1 MSNSSALDSLGL
13 VGATPVVRINKLN
26 PNPKVTLWAKIE
38 GDNPFGANKDRI
50 AKSMVEGAEARGELT
65 PDKVI
70 LEATSGN
77 TGIGLAWVARLK
89 GYRCEIVMPE
99 SMSVERRR
107 ILAALGAKVVLSPG
121 DETMGGAI
129 ARAEEMRGDAR
140 YWMPHQFENADNVRA
155 HYEGTAPEILEQVG
169 HVDSFVAGIG
179 TGGTLMGASRRFR
192 EANPEVRII
201 GVEPFFND
209 PIQGLKN
216 LDEGYV
222 PPIWDGSCLTE
233 KVNVSRLDAF
243 AWTRR
248 LLSEEA
254 IFAGESSGAA
264 MCAAVKECQ
273 KLEAGSVV
281 VVLPDRGEKYLST
294 ELFT

>member
-1 MSNSSALDSLGL
+1 VSVSSASDSLGL

-26 PNPKVTLWAKIE
+26 PNPKVTLWAKVE

-50 AKSMVEGAEARGELT
+50 AKTMIEGAEARGELT
-65 PDKVI
+65 PEKVI

-99 SMSVERRR
+99 SMSIERRR

-121 DETMGGAI
+121 AETMGGAI
-129 ARAEEMRGDAR
+129 ARAEEMRGDPR

-155 HYEGTAPEILEQVG
+155 HYEGTAAEIIAQVG

-179 TGGTLMGASRRFR
+179 TGGTLMGASRRLR
-192 EANPEVRII
+192 EDYPDVRVI

-248 LLSEEA
+248 LLAEEA

-264 MCAAVKECQ
+264 MCAAVKECA
-273 KLEAGSVV
+273 KLEGGTVV

-294 ELFT
+294 ELFV

>member
-1 MSNSSALDSLGL
+1 VSVSSASDSLGL

-26 PNPKVTLWAKIE
+26 PNPKVTLWAKVE

-50 AKSMVEGAEARGELT
+50 AKTMIEGAEARGELT
-65 PDKVI
+65 PEKVI

-99 SMSVERRR
+99 SMSIERRR

-121 DETMGGAI
+121 AETMGGAI
-129 ARAEEMRGDAR
+129 ARAEEMRGDPR

-155 HYEGTAPEILEQVG
+155 HYEGTAAEIIAQVG

-179 TGGTLMGASRRFR
+179 TGGTLMGASKRLR
-192 EANPEVRII
+192 EENAAVRVI

-248 LLSEEA
+248 LLAEEA

-264 MCAAVKECQ
+264 MCAAVKECA
-273 KLEAGSVV
+273 KLEGGTVV

-294 ELFT
+294 ELFV